1 MRYFACLVGL
11 LFAAAP
17 AAADTSEPIANS
29 IGMQLVLIPAGEFQ
43 MGSKNELGRN
53 ADEEQR
59 PVKITRAFY
68 MGVYE
73 VTQGEYQAVMGTNPS
88 YFSAGGEGAPAV
100 EGMDTS
106 RFPVENVTWD
116 EAVEFCRRLSELPA
130 EKEAGRVYRL
140 PTEAEWEYACRA
152 GTTTPFNVGESLA
165 STQANFD
172 GNYPYL
178 KQEDVYKGVDPA
190 TLKGP
195 FLRRTTT
202 VGSYSP
208 NAFGLYDMHGN
219 VWEWCADWYSPVYYK
234 SSPVEDPPGPESGTH
249 RIVRGGSWYWFA
261 AGCRSAARKERNPAE
276 RRNTDGFRVVF
287 TAP

>member
-1 MRYFACLVGL
+1 MRYFACLGGL
-11 LFAAAP
+11 LLAAAT
-17 AAADTSEPIANS
+17 AAAQTPEPITNS

-73 VTQGEYQAVMGTNPS
+73 VTQQEYQTVMGSNPS
-88 YFSAGGEGAPAV
+88 YFSAGGEGASAV

-106 RFPVENVTWD
+106 RFPVENVTWE
-116 EAVEFCRRLSELPA
+116 EAAEFCRRLSELPA

-202 VGSYSP
+202 VGSYPP